1 MSVYAKIQYWVPW
14 IMCSF
19 TGISWVHVESNE
31 AVAKLH
37 KLCCQAS
44 LAFQACRNV
53 RTYVLKD
60 LRSKTKNI
68 SSKAEGDNINSIIS
82 VGLAGYRWLRTLL
95 LKKLSLLSEI
105 LVMRN
110 WHWESEY
117 KPTSCSGPLQLDG
130 ILYRPMV
137 VRHNWCTMRIVH
149 QLRLTTIVYAIYKDS
164 LGQCGLNCLW
174 LRHCTC
180 SASPLRL
187 ATYSQPAVI
196 GLCVRSD
203 QLTRWQRWFTAANSG
218 PIWTHLWKNV
228 IIFVT
233 TTPTDKRHKTQ
244 QKSCT
249 WSSRVCM
256 SNFALVRRAV

>member
-1 MSVYAKIQYWVPW
+1 MSVPTFWRICVQKP
-14 IMCSF
+14 
-19 TGISWVHVESNE
+19 
-31 AVAKLH
+31 
-37 KLCCQAS
+37 
-44 LAFQACRNV
+44 
-53 RTYVLKD
+53 
-60 LRSKTKNI
+60 KNI
-68 SSKAEGDNINSIIS
+68 SSKAEGDIINAIIS
-82 VGLAGYRWLRTLL
+82 VGLTGYRWLRTLL

-110 WHWESEY
+110 WHWVTEY

-137 VRHNWCTMRIVH
+137 VRRNRCTMH
-149 QLRLTTIVYAIYKDS
+149 NAYTKT
-164 LGQCGLNCLW
+164 NCLW

-203 QLTRWQRWFTAANSG
+203 QLTRWPRWFTAANSG
-218 PIWTHLWKNV
+218 PIWTHLWKNA